1 MFSNFT
7 LIVTPVITFLFV
19 KHNYHY
25 RTGLSGL
32 LQHFFPHSAFPEF
45 LHTDDDDDGT
55 NLDEADDDDSNLDD
69 ENDCDDT
76 NLDDDD
82 DCDDENNFEDDD
94 SDDNNSFEDDDSDD
108 DNSFKD
114 DDSDDNNGFED
125 KDDFDILPSLETSTE
140 VKTAVRAKK

>member
-45 LHTDDDDDGT
+45 LHTDDDDDDDGT
-55 NLDEADDDDSNLDD
+55 NLDEADDDNSNLDD
-69 ENDCDDT
+69 EN
-76 NLDDDD
+76 